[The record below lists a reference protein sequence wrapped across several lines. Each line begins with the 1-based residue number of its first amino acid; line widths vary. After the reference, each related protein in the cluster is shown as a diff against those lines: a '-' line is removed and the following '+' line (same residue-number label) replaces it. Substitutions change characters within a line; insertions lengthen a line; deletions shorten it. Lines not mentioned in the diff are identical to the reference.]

1 MGRNTFKILLL
12 NARPAAGKS
21 EIIDYLKRCDL
32 EERQR
37 RFHIGEF
44 EEIDDFPMLWTWFE
58 EDAILEEMGVPR
70 LHSSEDSYFKYKYLW
85 DVLIR
90 RMCFEYQKKID
101 RDPNYKDR
109 TIIFEFSR
117 GTEHG
122 GYHSAYQL
130 LTQPVVANMAI
141 LYLNVSFDESLRKN
155 RKRYNPQQPDSILEH
170 GLSDEKMYRLYHE
183 DDFQSL
189 AERRKES
196 IEIQGKSVPYVIFEN
211 EDDVTSAR
219 GEALGQ
225 RLEES
230 LSQLWQRWQKTHWT
244 EITTSLQ

>member
-1 MGRNTFKILLL
+1 MERNTFKILLL

-21 EIIDYLKRCDL
+21 EIIDYLKRCNL
-32 EERQR
+32 EERKQ

-58 EDAILEEMGVPR
+58 EDAILQEMGQPR
-70 LHSSEDSYFKYKYLW
+70 LHSSKDSYFKYKYLW

-90 RMCFEYQKKID
+90 RMCFEYQKRVD
-101 RDPNYKDR
+101 RDPNYQENR
-109 TIIFEFSR
+109 TVIFEFSR
-117 GTEHG
+117 GEEHR
-122 GYHSAYQL
+122 GYHAAYQL
-130 LTQPVVANMAI
+130 LSPLVVANMAV
-141 LYLNVSFDESLRKN
+141 LYLNVSFEESLRKN
-155 RKRYNPQQPDSILEH
+155 RKRYNPLQPDSILEH
-170 GLSDEKMYRLYHE
+170 GLSDEKMYRLYHD
-183 DDFQSL
+183 DDFLSL
-189 AERRKES
+189 AERREES

-230 LSQLWQRWQKTHWT
+230 LSLLWQRWQK
-244 EITTSLQ
+244 ISPAGSS